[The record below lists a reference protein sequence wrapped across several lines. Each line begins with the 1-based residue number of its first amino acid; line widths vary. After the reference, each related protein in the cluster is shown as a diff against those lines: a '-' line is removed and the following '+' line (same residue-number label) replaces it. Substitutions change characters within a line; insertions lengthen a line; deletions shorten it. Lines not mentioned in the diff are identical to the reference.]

1 MAKYM
6 DDIARNMIDLIK
18 VKESIDSIHFR
29 ISQIEIALTH
39 LMFVVANQEKELPKF
54 KNNIAKAEEMASA
67 DLDTLLSILSN
78 KEKAEA

>member
-1 MAKYM
+1 
-6 DDIARNMIDLIK
+6 
-18 VKESIDSIHFR
+18 
-29 ISQIEIALTH
+29 
-39 LMFVVANQEKELPKF
+39 MFVVANQEKELPKF